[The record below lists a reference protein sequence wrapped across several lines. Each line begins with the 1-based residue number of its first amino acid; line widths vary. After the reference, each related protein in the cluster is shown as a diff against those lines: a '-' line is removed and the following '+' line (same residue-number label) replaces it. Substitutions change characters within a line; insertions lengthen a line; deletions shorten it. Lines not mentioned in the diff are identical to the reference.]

1 MTTLIRHRPRQW
13 AVGGALLAAAAL
25 AAAAAMP
32 ALAPDRAGASSHREA
47 PRILGLPQYDTTDV
61 YAFVSPDKP
70 DTTTLIANWIPFEE
84 PAGGPNFYPFATDAL
99 YEFNID
105 NDGDAKA
112 DITYRYTFKN
122 NREPS
127 PRDSFTG
134 NGTFLYNNG
143 PVDSLQDNNLLFS
156 QTYTVSRLDRGSWY
170 TLAKNVPVAP
180 SYVGKASMPN
190 YQTLRDAAI
199 TPFSRNDWSG
209 TTFAGQAE
217 DSFFLDL
224 RVFDLLYGGDLSEV
238 GTDTLAGFNVNTIA
252 IQVPSKDLVARGGND
267 PVIGVW
273 TSTSKRNAFGDYSR
287 VSRLGSPLVNE
298 VVIPYHRKDRFNA
311 SQPQNDGQFADFV
324 LNPELPK
331 IVEAVYGIKAPATPR
346 NDLVAAFL
354 TGVDGLNKPA
364 NVTASEMLR
373 LNTKPFGGQ
382 KYSRLG
388 VIGGDNNGFPNG
400 RRLAD
405 DVVDIEL
412 QVAEG
417 VLLPGAPDAVKSLGD
432 AVNVNDKDFG
442 TTFPYVALPASG
454 SDPRGTAASNSNAG
468 SGATPLTGGTMS
480 DGSANTGTMSDDS
493 DDSVTVPGTGSDG
506 SDTESDEAS
515 DLFGVEP
522 TGSTSSSSDE
532 PVTTAVVLG
541 GLGGIVLMVGA
552 WAMWRRRSSG
562 RHAAARVSGSAP
574 SPHEGQG

>member
-1 MTTLIRHRPRQW
+1 
-13 AVGGALLAAAAL
+13 
-25 AAAAAMP
+25 MP

-47 PRILGLPQYDTTDV
+47 PRILGMPQYDTTDV

-99 YEFNID
+99 YELNID
-105 NDGDAKA
+105 NNGDARA

-122 NREPS
+122 NRTPS

-143 PVDSLQDNNLLFS
+143 PVDSLRDNNLLFS
-156 QTYTVSRLDRGSWY
+156 QTYTLSRLDRNSWY
-170 TLAKNVPVAP
+170 TLAKDVPVAP
-180 SYVGKASMPN
+180 SFVGKASMPN
-190 YQTLRDAAI
+190 YQTLRDAAV
-199 TPFSRNDWSG
+199 TPFTRMNWSG
-209 TTFAGQAE
+209 TTFAGQA
-217 DSFFLDL
+217 DDPFFLDL
-224 RVFDLLYGGDLSEV
+224 RVFDLLYGGNLSEV

-252 IQVPSKDLVARGGND
+252 IQVPSKDLVAPGGND

-311 SQPQNDGQFADFV
+311 SQPKDDGQFADFV

-331 IVEAVYGIKAPATPR
+331 IVEAVYGIPAPATPR

-373 LNTKPFGGQ
+373 LNTTPFSGQ
-382 KYSRLG
+382 TYNRLG

-454 SDPRGTAASNSNAG
+454 SDPRGAAASNSNAG
-468 SGATPLTGGTMS
+468 SGATPLNGGTMP
-480 DGSANTGTMSDDS
+480 DDNADDTVTVPDNNGPDAASDDS
-493 DDSVTVPGTGSDG
+493 GTGSD
-506 SDTESDEAS
+506 EVS

-522 TGSTSSSSDE
+522 TGSTSSSADE
-532 PVTTAVVLG
+532 PITTAVVLG
-541 GLGGIVLMVGA
+541 GLGGIVLMAGA
-552 WAMWRRRSSG
+552 WVMWRRRSSG
-562 RHAAARVSGSAP
+562 RHAAVRVAQSAA
-574 SPHEGQG
+574 SPHEG

>member
-1 MTTLIRHRPRQW
+1 MTTLIRHRPRHW

-25 AAAAAMP
+25 VAAAAMP

-47 PRILGLPQYDTTDV
+47 PRILGMPQYDTTDV

-99 YEFNID
+99 YEVNID
-105 NDGDAKA
+105 NNGDARA

-122 NREPS
+122 NRTPG

-143 PVDSLQDNNLLFS
+143 PVDSLRDDNLLFS
-156 QTYTVSRLDRGSWY
+156 QTYTLSRLDRNSWY
-170 TLAKNVPVAP
+170 TLAKDVPVAP
-180 SYVGKASMPN
+180 SFVGKASMPN

-199 TPFSRNDWSG
+199 TPFKRMNWSG
-209 TTFAGQAE
+209 TTFAGQA
-217 DSFFLDL
+217 DDPFFLDL

-252 IQVPSKDLVARGGND
+252 IQVPSKDLVAPGGND

-311 SQPQNDGQFADFV
+311 SQPKDDGQFADFV

-331 IVEAVYGIKAPATPR
+331 IVEAVYGIPAPATPR

-373 LNTKPFGGQ
+373 LNTTPFGGQ
-382 KYSRLG
+382 TYNRLG

-454 SDPRGTAASNSNAG
+454 SDPRGAAASNSNAG
-468 SGATPLTGGTMS
+468 SGATPLTGGSMPDDNS
-480 DGSANTGTMSDDS
+480 DDAVTVPDDNGPDSASDDS
-493 DDSVTVPGTGSDG
+493 GTGSD
-506 SDTESDEAS
+506 EVS

-522 TGSTSSSSDE
+522 TGSTSSSADE
-532 PVTTAVVLG
+532 PITTAVVLG
-541 GLGGIVLMVGA
+541 GLGGIVLMAGA
-552 WAMWRRRSSG
+552 WVMWRRRSSG
-562 RHAAARVSGSAP
+562 RHAAVRVAQP
-574 SPHEGQG
+574 ASPHEG